1 MDISQEYILSL
12 LYKIKV
18 IYIFSIYCG
27 TYYIFLYSK
36 KTIMLKTLRALAFA
50 LIIFLMGSFASKAQT
65 TGQTNLQVILNPIL
79 SILVNQ
85 PTTTITFT
93 TGAQYENGNSTDQA
107 AHLTITNIGAQT
119 YSVKVAS
126 SAATLAGTGT
136 NTHTIPAGDINI
148 SVDGGA
154 ASVGAGSTANT
165 VTLSSTAT
173 ALITGGPAS
182 LLKSLGV
189 TYAIPAASSV
199 TLIGLPSDT
208 YSTTVTYTISN
219 P

>member
-1 MDISQEYILSL
+1 
-12 LYKIKV
+12 
-18 IYIFSIYCG
+18 
-27 TYYIFLYSK
+27 
-36 KTIMLKTLRALAFA
+36 MLKTLRVLSFA
-50 LIIFLMGSFASKAQT
+50 LIIILAGAFVSKAQT
-65 TGQTNLQVILNPIL
+65 TGQTNLQVILNPVL

-93 TGAQYENGNSTDQA
+93 TATQYQNGNSTDQTG
-107 AHLTITNIGAQT
+107 HLTITNIGAQT
-119 YSVKVAS
+119 YSVKVAA

-136 NTHTIPAGDINI
+136 NTHTIPAGDINL

-154 ASVGAGSTANT
+154 ASIGTGSTANT
-165 VTLSSTAT
+165 VTLSTTAT
-173 ALITGGPAS
+173 ALITSGPAS
-182 LLKSLGV
+182 LLKTLGV
-189 TYAIPAASSV
+189 TYAIPAASSA